1 MRKVHI
7 YKEYKQ
13 SINIEQALQLKCY
26 NLDMAELSSPEVTPQ
41 TFETQFSAKETVEF
55 PEGKIDVV
63 DVSPAVLK
71 DPIPV
76 LLAPGWSENQDT
88 YKKSLKVIFEGGRR
102 GITVGYARRG
112 GEVKKHETYPQ
123 AELRKA
129 NQLLGVI
136 EIKGIK
142 RVDGIFHSEGAVNG
156 LIAAMLR
163 PDLFRNIVLDKPAG
177 MIGEDG
183 KTMLM
188 GRFLKLMVKEAIE
201 RKPFSFSD
209 PTNSVST
216 AGRLTRYMAG
226 NPLRMWSE
234 MDALITED
242 ITNFIHHLESKGVK
256 ISIIAGVNDPLFPV
270 KRQIE
275 HMKKVK
281 DKQGANLPIEGYY
294 SVTGGHNELS
304 IHAEAHTALAVNAL
318 DGLQRRQNQ
327 LDKLQG

>member
-1 MRKVHI
+1 M
-7 YKEYKQ
+7 
-13 SINIEQALQLKCY
+13 AQL
-26 NLDMAELSSPEVTPQ
+26 LSPEVNSQ
-41 TFETQFSAKETVEF
+41 TFDAQFSAKETMTF
-55 PEGKIDVV
+55 PEGSVNVV
-63 DVSPAVLK
+63 DISPTVLK
-71 DPIPV
+71 DSTPV

-88 YKKSLKVIFEGGRR
+88 YKKSLQIIHASGRR
-102 GITVGYARRG
+102 GITIGYFRRG
-112 GEVKKHETYPQ
+112 GEVEKHETYPQ

-136 EIKGIK
+136 AAKGIE
-142 RVDGIFHSEGAVNG
+142 RVDGIFHSEGAING

-177 MIGEDG
+177 MIGEDN
-183 KTMLM
+183 KAMLM
-188 GRFLKLMVKEAIE
+188 GRFLKLMAQEAIE

-216 AGRLTRYMAG
+216 TGRLTRYMAG

-234 MDALITED
+234 MGALTTED
-242 ITNFIHHLESKGVK
+242 ITNLIHHLESKGVK

-275 HMKKVK
+275 HMRKVK
-281 DKQGANLPIEGYY
+281 DKQGKNLPIEGYY

-304 IHAEAHTALAVNAL
+304 IHADQHTALAVNAL
-318 DGLQRRQNQ
+318 DGLQRRRNLQN
-327 LDKLQG
+327 KLQG